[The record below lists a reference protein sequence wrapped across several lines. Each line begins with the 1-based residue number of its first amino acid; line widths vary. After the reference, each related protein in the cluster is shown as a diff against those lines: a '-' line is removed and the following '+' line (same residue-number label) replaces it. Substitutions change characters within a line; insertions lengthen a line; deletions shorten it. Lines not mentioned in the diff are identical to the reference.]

1 MNGQQWHTIGVS
13 HSPLVTRVFKAA
25 MQVQK
30 VSREDWTLLG
40 RRSVFSKES
49 PYSLD
54 DLTDA
59 MEAAYKRVDRRAYRK
74 AKEDLTE
81 MLCRYAPDGYEVAL
95 PHANQIIYQE
105 IISHPLC
112 RGYYLLEEGFT
123 SMNWRHYN
131 QRKLTWEKALKY
143 RLRSMVTGSRF
154 DSRRPMFD
162 MDDQLYRGC
171 FTVSDSAF
179 KNVGGRRDVS
189 EGLAT
194 LGNRGDDAK
203 RRVYVVLDSSYCNQG
218 ISWEN
223 YRDALVQVL
232 NRSDREEVMVKF
244 HFADARR
251 VERFG
256 ELQKALKLRKLA
268 LLDSCYCIEDALM
281 REDLVL
287 FGLSSLG
294 YYAQL
299 LGCEV
304 ETFCH
309 KIQGFDLESWVNQG
323 WLPREVIG
331 SPIFE
336 ETN

>member
-1 MNGQQWHTIGVS
+1 
-13 HSPLVTRVFKAA
+13 

-30 VSREDWTLLG
+30 VPREDWTLLG

-54 DLTDA
+54 DLSDA

-74 AKEDLTE
+74 AKENLAE

-162 MDDQLYRGC
+162 IDDQLYRGC
-171 FTVSDSAF
+171 FTVSGAAF
-179 KNVGGRRDVS
+179 KSVASRVDVSSGLAASNGEGQKRGRRIY
-189 EGLAT
+189 A
-194 LGNRGDDAK
+194 
-203 RRVYVVLDSSYCNQG
+203 VLDSCYCNQG
-218 ISWEN
+218 VAWDG
-223 YRDALVQVL
+223 YREALVRAIQSSPS
-232 NRSDREEVMVKF
+232 SDEPVMIKF
-244 HFADARR
+244 HFADTKRA
-251 VERFG
+251 ERFA
-256 ELQKALKLRKLA
+256 ELQQRIHSREIE
-268 LLDSCYCIEDALM
+268 LLDSGFCIEDALG

-294 YYAQL
+294 HYSIL
-299 LGCEV
+299 LGCEAL
-304 ETFCH
+304 TFCH
-309 KIQGFDLESWVNQG
+309 EIQGFDLGAWVQRG
-323 WLPREVIG
+323 WLPAEMLE
-331 SPIFE
+331 SPVFKSAE
-336 ETN
+336 ASAK